1 MKLVIH
7 AGRSKTGTSFL
18 QSVLALNEMFLEK
31 NGLHY
36 PKLRSAIE
44 MAARGLPTAGNA
56 VLLAILLTKGG
67 VLPSDVNEKIIM
79 DDLVNCFKEN
89 SNKHVILSSEL
100 FEQLNLEG
108 LEKLK
113 EIAAGAGRELL
124 FVQYIRNP
132 VDSLESVYAQSVKRH
147 GVTLDPF
154 DYVLS
159 LRMWAVKYHLFL
171 EYLTEMDISFVAK
184 VYDKNHFVGNRI
196 EVDFFSSLDLDS
208 EFNSS
213 EILLPPIPV
222 NVTPSKFGL
231 RVLCEC
237 NLLGSGLAYYD
248 ANTAAVLKVDK
259 ALGLKKGVFT
269 NEIKEYIIRHSQKN
283 MDVLVEKFNL
293 PKFTYDESERKFDN
307 SVDFERYKFL
317 YQQARFTA

>member
-36 PKLRSAIE
+36 PKLRSATE

-113 EIAAGAGRELL
+113 EIAAGAGRELF

-154 DYVLS
+154 EYVLS
-159 LRMWAVKYHLFL
+159 LRMWAVRYHLFL
-171 EYLTEMDISFVAK
+171 ENLTEMDISFVAK
-184 VYDKNHFVGNRI
+184 VYDKNHFVGNKI

-231 RVLCEC
+231 RVLREC
-237 NLLGSGLAYYD
+237 NLLGSGLSYYD
-248 ANTAAVLKVDK
+248 ANTAAVLKVDE
-259 ALGLKKGVFT
+259 ALGLRKGVFT

-283 MDVLVEKFNL
+283 MDVLVEKFGL
-293 PKFTYDESERKFDN
+293 PKFTYDKIEQKFDN
-307 SVDFERYKFL
+307 SVSFERYKFL
-317 YQQARFTA
+317 YQQARFTS